1 MEDSAI
7 IDMQYKSSVLDWS
20 RLINNPPVFIF
31 IMLQSGRGLGED
43 ERGTDAE
50 YWSQFGNILRLLRAR
65 ALFVS
70 SHTHTSQNARGG
82 EKPNL
87 TSGQAMLL

>member
-43 ERGTDAE
+43 ERGLMPNT
-50 YWSQFGNILRLLRAR
+50 GL
-65 ALFVS
+65 S
-70 SHTHTSQNARGG
+70 SETS
-82 EKPNL
+82 
-87 TSGQAMLL
+87 